1 MDLEVPHI
9 EVHVTSVARAREFY
23 VDKLELVVLYDIPE
37 LDLLAVRAGPV
48 RISIF
53 GGYMPREDGDEL
65 RCGTHLIFRTTDLN
79 RTIAALTERGVA
91 FTGEVVEASAFIR
104 DIATTDPD
112 GNVVEFAEYLRDPL
126 SGAPGGSVGG

>member
-1 MDLEVPHI
+1 MDLEVQHV

-23 VDKLELVVLYDIPE
+23 VDKLGLAVLDDMPE
-37 LDLLAVRAGPV
+37 LDLLAVRAGQL

-53 GGYMPREDGDEL
+53 GGYVSRGDGDE
-65 RCGTHLIFRTTDLN
+65 RWCSSHLIFRTADLN
-79 RTIAALTERGVA
+79 RTIAALTERGVV
-91 FTGEVVEASAFIR
+91 FTGEVVEAGGFIR

-126 SGAPGGSVGG
+126 SGAPG